1 MIPPEFQ
8 YAAPH
13 TIPEAL
19 ALLQQNPDAKILS
32 GGQSLIPV
40 LKFRLATPPLLI
52 DINRIGGLD
61 YVREEG
67 GKLLIG
73 ALVRECEL
81 DASEIVRTKYPLL
94 HDTSRSVADPL
105 VRNLA
110 TIAGN
115 LAHADPA
122 NDHPATMLAYR
133 AEVVATGPK
142 GSRTIPIDS
151 FFTGLFE
158 TALSHAEIIT
168 EVRVPAPVAHSGG
181 AYGKLERKV
190 GDFATVGIAVQLN
203 LDASGK
209 LQQVGIGLT
218 NVGVTALRAKR
229 SEDLLRGKVPDEKL
243 IAQAGQFAGE
253 DCAPNAD
260 LRGSEEYKRNMVRVM
275 TMRAIQKAIGRAKA

>member
-1 MIPPEFQ
+1 MIPPEFE

-40 LKFRLATPPLLI
+40 LKLRLATPPLLI

-61 YVREEG
+61 YLREEG

-81 DASEIVRTKYPLL
+81 DDSELVRTKYPLL
-94 HDTSRSVADPL
+94 HETSRSVADPL

-151 FFTGLFE
+151 FFTRLFE
-158 TALSHAEIIT
+158 TALSHDEIIT

-203 LDASGK
+203 LDASGNI
-209 LQQVGIGLT
+209 QQIGIGLT

-229 SEDLLRGKVPDEKL
+229 SEDLLRGKAPDEKL
-243 IAQAGQFAGE
+243 IAQAGQLASE

-260 LRGSEEYKRNMVRVM
+260 LRGPVEYKRNMVRVLA
-275 TMRAIQKAIGRAKA
+275 MRAIQKAIGRAKA